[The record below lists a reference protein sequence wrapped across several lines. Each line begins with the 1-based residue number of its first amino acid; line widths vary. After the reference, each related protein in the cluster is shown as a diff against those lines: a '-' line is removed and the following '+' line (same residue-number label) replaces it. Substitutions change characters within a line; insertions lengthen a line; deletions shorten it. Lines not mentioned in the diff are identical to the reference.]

1 MRITS
6 LSKRII
12 RRIGLLILV
21 MFILSLVVFFLARLA
36 PGDPLQSFYGDQLDS
51 MTQEEIDALM
61 EGRAGKGGR
70 YNSVGVQNVQER
82 IRMMYGEQYGI
93 RYSSVKG
100 EFTRVTVLLPLEYA
114 QTAEV
119 EENV

>member
-1 MRITS
+1 MV
-6 LSKRII
+6 KEP
-12 RRIGLLILV
+12 
-21 MFILSLVVFFLARLA
+21 VFKTDADIEAIERNFA
-36 PGDPLQSFYGDQLDS
+36 GIDFF
-51 MTQEEIDALM
+51 DALM
-61 EGRAGKGGR
+61 EGRRGKSGR

-100 EFTRVTVLLPLEYA
+100 EFTRVTVLLPLEYV